1 MTMKVALFITC
12 LADAFY
18 PKVGMS
24 VVNVLQKL
32 GVEVEFPKEQTCCG
46 QPAYNS
52 GFHKDA
58 MKAAKQVILA
68 FENSETVVTPSG
80 SCAAMIHHYYP
91 VLFESDPV
99 WRDKAQNL
107 ADKTHEFSDF
117 LVNVLKVE
125 DLNAKL
131 ESTATYHHSCH
142 MIRGLEIEE
151 EPIALLSQVEG
162 LTVKELPYCKDCCG
176 FGGTFAAKMSDISE
190 RMVDE
195 KIKNITSTGASVL
208 IGSDLGCLMNIGG
221 RMRRTGKEIEIMHVA
236 EVLEKGG
243 KI

>member
-1 MTMKVALFITC
+1 MKVDLFITC

-18 PKVGMS
+18 PQVGMS
-24 VVNVLQKL
+24 VVNVLERL
-32 GVEVEFPKEQTCCG
+32 GVDVEFPKEQTCCG

-52 GFHKDA
+52 GYQKDA

-91 VLFESDPV
+91 KMFVGDPV
-99 WRDKAQNL
+99 WRDKAQSL
-107 ADKTHEFSDF
+107 ADKTYEFSDF

-125 DLNAKL
+125 NVNAKL
-131 ESTATYHHSCH
+131 ESLATYHHSCH
-142 MIRGLEIEE
+142 MIRGLEIQE
-151 EPIALLSQVEG
+151 EPSALLSQVEG
-162 LTVKELPYCKDCCG
+162 LTVKELPYCNDCCG

-195 KIKNITSTGASVL
+195 KINNIISTEAKIL

-221 RMRRTGKEIEIMHVA
+221 RMRRTGQDIEIMHVA
-236 EVLEKGG
+236 EVLDKGG